1 MHLSITSGKFP
12 GSCKL
17 AKLKPIYKKGSLTE
31 ACNYRPISLLPLISK
46 VIEKV
51 IHDQTS
57 AFLNSRNL
65 LYNYQSGF
73 RKKHSTDFCLSFLND
88 KILKGFDQGLIT
100 GMILINLQ
108 KVFEIIDHDILLQKL
123 YAIGFSKH
131 SVNWFR
137 SNLTNRTFLVNLGNV
152 FSQPACVSSGVPQ
165 GSILGPILFL
175 IYIINDMSQAVKCN
189 LFLYADD
196 ACLVCQHKDIDE
208 IEKQLNK
215 DFESICD
222 WFVDNKLSIYLG
234 DDKTKSILFA
244 SKFKIKKVRKLNIK
258 YGNIQI
264 KQHSK
269 VKYLGCM
276 LDETRFGETM
286 ALSVINKINNKLKF
300 L

>member
-1 MHLSITSGKFP
+1 M
-12 GSCKL
+12 
-17 AKLKPIYKKGSLTE
+17 
-31 ACNYRPISLLPLISK
+31 PISLLPLISK

-73 RKKHSTDFCLSFLND
+73 RKNHSTDFCLSFLND

-100 GMILINLQ
+100 GMILIDLQ
-108 KVFEIIDHDILLQKL
+108 KAFDTIDHEILLQKL

-137 SNLTNRTFLVNLGNV
+137 SCLTNRTFLVNLGNV
-152 FSQPACVSSGVPQ
+152 FSQPVCVSSGIPQ
-165 GSILGPILFL
+165 GSILGSLIFL
-175 IYIINDMSQAVKCN
+175 IYINDMSQAVKCN

-196 ACLVCQHKDIDE
+196 TCLVCHHKDINE
-208 IEKQLNK
+208 IEKKLNK
-215 DFESICD
+215 NFQTICD
-222 WFVDNKLSIYLG
+222 WFVNNKLSIHF
-234 DDKTKSILFA
+234 DDDRTKSMFFA
-244 SKFKIKKVRKLNIK
+244 SKFKIKNVKKLNVK

-276 LDETRFGETM
+276 LDETMSRETM

-300 L
+300 LYRKQIFNSNPETIAL